1 MLGDIYRVSF
11 IGHREVE
18 HFREVEEQLERII
31 VELIKTK
38 EYVEF
43 YVGRNGEFDL
53 MVASVIKRSQRDYG
67 YANSSLILVIP
78 YPIANLEDMEKYYDE
93 VMYPVEL
100 YKVHYKAAIT
110 KRNEWMVGHSDL
122 LIAYVIR
129 EEGGAYTCFR
139 MAEEKGVRT
148 QKLKIESRC

>member
-18 HFREVEEQLERII
+18 NFREVEEQLERIV

-67 YANSSLILVIP
+67 YANSYLILVIP

-100 YKVHYKAAIT
+100 YQVHYKSAIT
-110 KRNEWMVGHSDL
+110 KRNQWMVDHSDL
-122 LIAYVIR
+122 LVAYVIR
-129 EEGGAYTCFR
+129 EKGGAYACMKR
-139 MAEEKGVRT
+139 ALENGVPV
-148 QKLKIESRC
+148 QKAN

>member
-1 MLGDIYRVSF
+1 MLNIFRVSF

-18 HFREVEEQLERII
+18 RFREVEEQLEQI
-31 VELIKTK
+31 VEELIKTK

-53 MVASVIKRSQRDYG
+53 MVASVIKRAQRDYG
-67 YANSSLILVIP
+67 YGNSSLILVIP

-100 YKVHYKAAIT
+100 YRVHYKAAIT
-110 KRNEWMVGHSDL
+110 KRNEWMLDCSDL

-129 EEGGAYTCFR
+129 EEGGAYWC
-139 MAEEKGVRT
+139 MKKAMDKG
-148 QKLKIESRC
+148 LKVKIISWKI